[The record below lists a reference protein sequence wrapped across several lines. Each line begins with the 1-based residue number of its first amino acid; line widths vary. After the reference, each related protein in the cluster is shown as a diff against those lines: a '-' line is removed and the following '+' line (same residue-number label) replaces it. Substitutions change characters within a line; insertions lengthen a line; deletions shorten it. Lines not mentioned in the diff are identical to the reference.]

1 MQCKAAFIEEP
12 FGKVIPHVKIIFPD
26 GTQVD
31 SDAPKVDE
39 KLSDFLGVKVNLMPR
54 KDPADEEH
62 YRRKQPLDEKAIREM
77 MGRDESEELPDF
89 DIFPKEIL
97 DEITTY
103 STPRGTYFDA
113 YPLHIL
119 TTSWL
124 EALQKHHRILN
135 FTRRDFVQISL
146 SILMKRV

>member
-1 MQCKAAFIEEP
+1 
-12 FGKVIPHVKIIFPD
+12 
-26 GTQVD
+26 
-31 SDAPKVDE
+31 
-39 KLSDFLGVKVNLMPR
+39 MPR

-124 EALQKHHRILN
+124 AELQKASPDSKFHAERFRPN
-135 FTRRDFVQISL
+135 FVIDTDEEGLAELAWCGKKFRSDIQLLFYVIFQP
-146 SILMKRV
+146 